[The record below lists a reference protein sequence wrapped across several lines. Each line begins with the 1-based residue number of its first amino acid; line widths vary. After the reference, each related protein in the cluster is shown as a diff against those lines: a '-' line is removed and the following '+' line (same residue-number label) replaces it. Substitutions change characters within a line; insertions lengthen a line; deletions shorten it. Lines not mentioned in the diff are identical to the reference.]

1 MPDFLIRKATGN
13 DLSAIETI
21 YNKIHDAEA
30 AGLQTTG
37 WIRGV
42 YPVRQTAEAALQR
55 DDLYVL
61 EENGQ
66 VLGAAIINQAQVDVY
81 KQGRWMRSVPDCAVC
96 VLHTLVISPDAAGK
110 GYGRAFVRFYED
122 LARQTGCSELRLD
135 TNARNTAA
143 RALYK
148 KLGYQEIG
156 IVPTVF
162 NDISDVQLVLIE
174 KTLTV

>member
-13 DLSAIETI
+13 DLSSIETI

-96 VLHTLVISPDAAGK
+96 VLHTLVISPDAAGQ
-110 GYGRAFVRFYED
+110 R
-122 LARQTGCSELRLD
+122 LWPCLCSLL
-135 TNARNTAA
+135 
-143 RALYK
+143 
-148 KLGYQEIG
+148 
-156 IVPTVF
+156 
-162 NDISDVQLVLIE
+162 
-174 KTLTV
+174 

>member
-1 MPDFLIRKATGN
+1 M
-13 DLSAIETI
+13 
-21 YNKIHDAEA
+21 
-30 AGLQTTG
+30 
-37 WIRGV
+37 
-42 YPVRQTAEAALQR
+42 
-55 DDLYVL
+55 L

-66 VLGAAIINQAQVDVY
+66 VLGVAIINQAQVDVY

-110 GYGRAFVRFYED
+110 GYGRSFVRFYED
-122 LARQTGCSELRLD
+122 LARQAGCSELRLD

-162 NDISDVQLVLIE
+162 NGIPDVQLLLIE

>member
-1 MPDFLIRKATGN
+1 
-13 DLSAIETI
+13 
-21 YNKIHDAEA
+21 
-30 AGLQTTG
+30 
-37 WIRGV
+37 
-42 YPVRQTAEAALQR
+42 
-55 DDLYVL
+55 VL

-162 NDISDVQLVLIE
+162 NDIPDVQLVLIE

>member
-1 MPDFLIRKATGN
+1 MSIHTRRATAF
-13 DLSAIETI
+13 DLDAIEAI
-21 YNKIHDAEA
+21 YDRIHDECERGRA
-30 AGLQTTG
+30 TVG

-96 VLHTLVISPDAAGK
+96 VLHTLVISPDTAGK

-162 NDISDVQLVLIE
+162 NDIPDVQLVLIE
-174 KTLTV
+174 KTLIA